1 MNLYEAMAMNDAEFL
16 IESTENLESL
26 DEGAVKDFIDR
37 QIDKFNGL
45 TKIGLKREDLED
57 PAKVKAA
64 IKKMEPLKDQNNK
77 VMIKAVI
84 SLAISLLGMITSYSV
99 SEKWVVAKSVDRAFN
114 TGAQEIGLDKYGFK
128 SNLSNKYFAQM
139 VAILIG
145 LILNCIYA
153 FVGLTNDFERLMG
166 AFDSSINKIDK
177 AIKKAE
183 KADDKEAVKALNARK
198 KKLIDAKSEVYN
210 KYKAELAKAGN
221 VKEL

>member
-1 MNLYEAMAMNDAEFL
+1 ML
-16 IESTENLESL
+16 
-26 DEGAVKDFIDR
+26 
-37 QIDKFNGL
+37 
-45 TKIGLKREDLED
+45 
-57 PAKVKAA
+57 
-64 IKKMEPLKDQNNK
+64 
-77 VMIKAVI
+77 
-84 SLAISLLGMITSYSV
+84 TSYSV
-99 SEKWVVAKSVDRAFN
+99 SEKWVIAKSFDNALNSTVKAY
-114 TGAQEIGLDKYGFK
+114 GLDVK
-128 SNLSNKYFAQM
+128 SNISNKYFAQM

-183 KADDKEAVKALNARK
+183 KADDKEAIKALNARK